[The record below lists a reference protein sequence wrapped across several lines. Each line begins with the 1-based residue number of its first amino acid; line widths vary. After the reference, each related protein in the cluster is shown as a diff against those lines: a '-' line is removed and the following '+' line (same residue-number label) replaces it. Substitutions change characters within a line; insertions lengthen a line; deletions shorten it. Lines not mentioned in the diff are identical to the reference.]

1 MTVTTARATALTVMP
16 STNANATVATAAE
29 QLAVIRTQ
37 LSQHFAT
44 DRADTVST
52 SSTASLTQLAAILS
66 QYCHLPNV
74 SLLLSAIIQAP
85 ELLASI
91 AARSYW
97 HGNGFLKVVLLD
109 EGYKLRLHIWFA
121 GTSCEENIHSHRWG
135 FASHVLTG
143 TLKSELWADAANDN
157 VHHHMTV
164 RDESCPSSQA
174 HEPTIPLPNSLQAC
188 EYLYT
193 AKHQHGP
200 HTIAAHKQLI
210 GTAHLKKLQNV
221 AQTAGASYVMTPH
234 QLHRINHPGQEL
246 VATVICTAPTQVLT
260 NRLFPTIPDPK
271 LQPANLSAA
280 ELQQALTQ
288 YLQQA
293 A

>member
-1 MTVTTARATALTVMP
+1 MTVTTARTTALTVMP
-16 STNANATVATAAE
+16 AANEKANIATAAE
-29 QLAVIRTQ
+29 QLALINAQ
-37 LSQHFAT
+37 LDQHFAT
-44 DRADTVST
+44 DRGDSVNT
-52 SSTASLTQLAAILS
+52 SSSTSLTQLASILS
-66 QYCHLPNV
+66 QYCHLSNIT
-74 SLLLSAIIQAP
+74 LLLSAIIQAP

-97 HGNGFLKVVLLD
+97 HGNGFLKIVLLD
-109 EGYKLRLHIWFA
+109 KGYKLRLHIWFA

-143 TLKSELWADAANDN
+143 TLKSELWTDAANDE
-157 VHHHMTV
+157 VDFSV
-164 RDESCPSSQA
+164 SCTTQTDDS
-174 HEPTIPLPNSLQAC
+174 LLQAP

-193 AKHQHGP
+193 AKHQRGQ

-210 GTAHLKKLQNV
+210 GTAHLEKLQNI

-280 ELQQALTQ
+280 ELQQALVQ

>member
-1 MTVTTARATALTVMP
+1 MTVTTARTTALTVMP
-16 STNANATVATAAE
+16 AANEKANIATAAE
-29 QLAVIRTQ
+29 QLALINAQ
-37 LSQHFAT
+37 LDQHFAT
-44 DRADTVST
+44 DRGDSVNT
-52 SSTASLTQLAAILS
+52 SSSTSLTQLASILS
-66 QYCHLPNV
+66 QYCHLSNIT
-74 SLLLSAIIQAP
+74 LLLSAIIQAP

-97 HGNGFLKVVLLD
+97 HGNGFLKIVLLD
-109 EGYKLRLHIWFA
+109 KGYKLRLHIWFA

-143 TLKSELWADAANDN
+143 TLKSELWTDAANDDS
-157 VHHHMTV
+157 VVTPFA
-164 RDESCPSSQA
+164 SKASPA
-174 HEPTIPLPNSLQAC
+174 HERTSTLQAD
-188 EYLYT
+188 EYVYT
-193 AKHQHGP
+193 AKHQNG
-200 HTIAAHKQLI
+200 HTHMPARKHYV
-210 GTAHLKKLQNV
+210 GTSRLQKLQNI

-280 ELQQALTQ
+280 ELQQALVQ